1 MAFVGSATNF
11 PFRCVEGL
19 INRFQCISS
28 SSSVCEFLM
37 FPKDRKDKLKTLF
50 GFHSYS
56 MKKVLT
62 AVLSKGDIKAKLIS
76 VSTFCA
82 DTDVV
87 IDCNREEVQSR
98 EKCIF
103 VNSNLDHLI
112 SEMIEEISEAENEPI
127 NQKYPDRTKR
137 SVLKLYLK
145 VTFLGERV

>member
-11 PFRCVEGL
+11 PFGCVEGL

-28 SSSVCEFLM
+28 SSEVCEFLM

-56 MKKVLT
+56 MKKVFT
-62 AVLSKGDIKAKLIS
+62 RVLAKGDIKAKLIS
-76 VSTFCA
+76 VSTFCD
-82 DTDVV
+82 DTDEV
-87 IDCNREEVQSR
+87 IDCNQENVQSR

-103 VNSNLDHLI
+103 VSSNLDHII
-112 SEMIEEISEAENEPI
+112 SEMIEEISEAENDPI
-127 NQKYPDRTKR
+127 NQKYPDRSKR

-145 VTFLGERV
+145 VNFLGERV

>member
-19 INRFQCISS
+19 INSFQVIASS
-28 SSSVCEFLM
+28 SEVCEFLM
-37 FPKDRKDKLKTLF
+37 LPKDRKDELKTLF

-62 AVLSKGDIKAKLIS
+62 AVLAKGDLKARLLS

-87 IDCNREEVQSR
+87 IDCNQEEVQSR

-112 SEMIEEISEAENEPI
+112 SEMIEEISEAENDPI